1 MTTNRVAHRFG
12 TILPRAFVMRAARAG
27 VVLALFGMSPC
38 EEGGEATILDIDP
51 KVGPTQGDQPV
62 KLVGQNFRRDI
73 GYTVYFGTK
82 KASSL
87 TIFDAETLLVTTPA
101 GVEAGTVDV
110 LVRADD
116 GDAWRLPKAFEF
128 KDMGGSVVEGLG
140 AAGAAKKKG
149 NLAF

>member
-1 MTTNRVAHRFG
+1 MTTNRVAQGFG
-12 TILPRAFVMRAARAG
+12 TILPRVLVA
-27 VVLALFGMSPC
+27 LALLGASPC
-38 EEGGEATILDIDP
+38 EEGGEATILDLDP

-62 KLVGQNFRRDI
+62 KLVGQHFRQDI

-82 KASSL
+82 RATSL
-87 TIFDAETLLVTTPA
+87 TIFDPETILVTTPT
-101 GVEAGTVDV
+101 GVPAGTVDV
-110 LVRADD
+110 LVRADN

-140 AAGAAKKKG
+140 VGAASKKKG

>member
-1 MTTNRVAHRFG
+1 MTTNRAAHGFG
-12 TILPRAFVMRAARAG
+12 TILPRALVL
-27 VVLALFGMSPC
+27 LALLGASPC
-38 EEGGEATILDIDP
+38 EEGGEATILDLDP
-51 KVGPTQGDQPV
+51 KVGPTAGDQPV
-62 KLVGQNFRRDI
+62 KLVGQHFRTDI

-87 TIFDAETLLVTTPA
+87 TIFDPQTIVVTTPA

-116 GDAWRLPKAFEF
+116 GNAWRLPKAFEF
-128 KDMGGSVVEGLG
+128 KEMGGSVVEGLG
-140 AAGAAKKKG
+140 AGAASKKKG